1 MATQHMMS
9 SQSPTSFDR
18 VKSAKGGPR
27 SASKS
32 QEDFYRY
39 KLKTPSTGNSI
50 SNTNPN
56 PNAYYDKITDQKFFN
71 RNFKLKPDS
80 FNDLNNNNLIQR
92 YFDESTNGAEHIS
105 RLNTGYENN
114 NNSTTTNI
122 NNNNNNNNREKSAER
137 IGSSSFNNASS
148 NLLLTTANNLLTN
161 QQNNV
166 NLNVNNQMNKL
177 KLLKK
182 RNALK
187 KTLSSNNNNNQSNS
201 TPPTT
206 TTTTTSNLNNYR
218 YDSTNLINSSKEDF
232 KSQNSLNNNSKSFG
246 NNRPLSMHLS
256 RNSLNNLEQIPISNM
271 SGSNP
276 QLHMHKSSETID
288 ELVLNEIK
296 LKENNLDRTRSASRL
311 NVKYNHNN
319 IVNKS
324 SSTLNNQIRTKSE
337 NELHNLNNETNINNN
352 STKKLYNNDN
362 MENEVSYTA
371 YKSLNMNNSFINR
384 MKASNLNSAK
394 LAKQTSK
401 TPTPNNSR
409 LDTTNINKYNSIK
422 LNHNNKFKHN
432 NNNNDNDD
440 NDDYDNVVNSDQKE
454 FRIVYP
460 GYNPNIVSLR
470 NHHNGIIH
478 TTHINNELF
487 EISPYNI
494 MSDPV
499 ISEQFRRLYDEDE
512 YFQQVHRK
520 VSEWLNKYVFIEME
534 NQTFDRTE

>member
-18 VKSAKGGPR
+18 IKSAKGGPR
-27 SASKS
+27 STSKS

-39 KLKTPSTGNSI
+39 KLKTPSTN
-50 SNTNPN
+50 NPNPNPN
-56 PNAYYDKITDQKFFN
+56 PNAYHDKITDQKFFN

-80 FNDLNNNNLIQR
+80 FNDLNNNSLIQR
-92 YFDESTNGAEHIS
+92 YLDESSNGAEQLS

-114 NNSTTTNI
+114 N
-122 NNNNNNNNREKSAER
+122 REKSAER
-137 IGSSSFNNASS
+137 NGSSSFNNASS
-148 NLLLTTANNLLTN
+148 NLLLNTNNNILTN

-166 NLNVNNQMNKL
+166 NSSVNNQINKL

-187 KTLSSNNNNNQSNS
+187 KTLSSNINNNQSTLS
-201 TPPTT
+201 PPTTTT

-218 YDSTNLINSSKEDF
+218 YDSTNLINSSKEEF
-232 KSQNSLNNNSKSFG
+232 KSQNSLNNNARSFT

-256 RNSLNNLEQIPISNM
+256 RNSLNNLEQIPMSNM
-271 SGSNP
+271 SGSNN
-276 QLHMHKSSETID
+276 QLNMHKSSETID
-288 ELVLNEIK
+288 ELVLNEMK
-296 LKENNLDRTRSASRL
+296 LKENNLDRIRSASRL
-311 NVKYNHNN
+311 NVKYNQNN
-319 IVNKS
+319 ILNKS
-324 SSTLNNQIRTKSE
+324 NSTLNNQIRTKSE
-337 NELHNLNNETNINNN
+337 NELHNLNESNINSN
-352 STKKLYNNDN
+352 STKKLYNNNDN

-384 MKASNLNSAK
+384 MKANNLNSANK
-394 LAKQTSK
+394 LVKQTAK

-409 LDTTNINKYNSIK
+409 LDTSNTNKYNSIK

-432 NNNNDNDD
+432 NIDNED
-440 NDDYDNVVNSDQKE
+440 NDDYDNVVNADQKE

-470 NHHNGIIH
+470 NSYNHQNGIMH
-478 TTHINNELF
+478 TNHVNNELF

-534 NQTFDRTE
+534 NQTFDRAE